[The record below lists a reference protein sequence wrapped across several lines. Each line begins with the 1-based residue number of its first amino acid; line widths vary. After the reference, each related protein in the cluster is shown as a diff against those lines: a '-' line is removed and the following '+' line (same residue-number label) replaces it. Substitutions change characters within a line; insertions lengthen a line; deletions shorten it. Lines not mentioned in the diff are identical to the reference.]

1 MATLKEV
8 AADAGV
14 SIATVSH
21 FVNKTKYVAPET
33 AVRIQQSIDRL
44 GYRKDD
50 IAVWLKT
57 AAMPVVV
64 MATPE
69 ADTSFF
75 DDVAGAIEDA
85 FALQELAVLRVRVST
100 LDRMLQS
107 GQLSFFLTRA
117 SGLVV
122 LGHSDDWLTDETKLE
137 GLAPSV
143 VLNWDRMDDFR
154 AQGLVEQLDRGPEM
168 ALAYLAERGHRD
180 IGLMT
185 GPMLPRALGL
195 LEGSRQAAAKL
206 GLNLDPAWTVQSS
219 YQLVDARERVHEMLS
234 RTPRPSA
241 IFTFGT
247 QFAFGALQAAYDLG
261 LKVPE
266 DLSVISYI
274 ECRQAEFSAPLM
286 TTVSPS
292 IPQLAGHVADR
303 VRVLSAQEDALAT
316 TTLDVQLVERASVSN
331 RA

>member
-1 MATLKEV
+1 MATIKEI

-21 FVNKTKYVAPET
+21 VVNKSKFVKPET
-33 AVRIQQSIDRL
+33 AARIQRSIDRL

-50 IAVWLKT
+50 VAVWLKT
-57 AAMPVVV
+57 AAMPIVV
-64 MATPE
+64 MASPH

-75 DDVAGAIEDA
+75 DDVAGAIETA
-85 FALQELAVLRVRVST
+85 FAAHDLSVLRVQVST
-100 LDRMLQS
+100 LDRLLQS
-107 GQLSFFLTRA
+107 GQLGFFLTRA

-137 GLAPSV
+137 GLAPGV
-143 VLNWDRMDDFR
+143 MLNWDRIDDFSR
-154 AQGLVEQLDRGPEM
+154 QGLVERLDRGPDI
-168 ALAYLAERGHRD
+168 ALSYLAERGHRD

-185 GPMLPRALGL
+185 GPLMPRAIGL
-195 LEGSRQAAAKL
+195 LDGSRAAAHRL

-219 YQLVDARERVHEMLS
+219 YGLVDARERVHDMLS
-234 RTPRPSA
+234 RTPRPTA

-247 QFAFGALQAAYDLG
+247 QFAFGALQAAYDLK
-261 LKVPE
+261 LRVPE

-292 IPQLAGHVADR
+292 IPQLASHVVQR
-303 VRVLSAQEDALAT
+303 VRALSAGGADLPD
-316 TTLDVQLVERASVSN
+316 TTLDIELIERASVA
-331 RA
+331 RIG